1 MSIPATFDRH
11 PLPAWVDEVRPHQ
24 QRAITEAVEAF
35 NDGADVVFIDA
46 PTGSGKTLIGQQVAQ
61 RLDTPALYVC
71 TDKQLQDQFVK
82 DFGYARVLKGRANYP
97 TQFGHATADDCN
109 ATSPMSGCMHC
120 DGYAT
125 CPYQVAKQQAI
136 AAQMAVLNT
145 SYFLTEANYVG
156 SFAKQQFVIVE
167 ADALESALLGFT
179 EFKIP
184 MWVANELSLTVPR
197 KGVHKPTLAAWLDD
211 VARQTVSHIGRAR
224 GGWEPKILRRW
235 QGFAQDVERVRVEL
249 LRDIHAGDNS
259 DDAGRWLRDYDT
271 KVFALKPVMVAP
283 YGAKNLWRHSRKW
296 LLMSAT
302 IISTDEMVES
312 LGIPLDAYTVHVP
325 MTFPIENRPVV
336 IAPVAN
342 VTYKSMDEAVPRLAY
357 AIARICEQHP
367 GERVLVHTVA
377 YGLND
382 RLVDALRHERGFDRK
397 VVTYRRA
404 ADREQAL
411 AEYRRTPGAVLLSP
425 SMERGVDL
433 PGDLCRVVVVAK
445 VPFPALGDKRV
456 SARVHLPGG
465 QQWYTVQAIRDVVQM
480 TGRGVRSATDHATT
494 YILDRQF
501 VTNLYGRN
509 EMLFPKWWR
518 DAVDMKRDT
527 RSLLYPQ

>member
-1 MSIPATFDRH
+1 M
-11 PLPAWVDEVRPHQ
+11 
-24 QRAITEAVEAF
+24 
-35 NDGADVVFIDA
+35 
-46 PTGSGKTLIGQQVAQ
+46 
-61 RLDTPALYVC
+61 
-71 TDKQLQDQFVK
+71 
-82 DFGYARVLKGRANYP
+82 
-97 TQFGHATADDCN
+97 
-109 ATSPMSGCMHC
+109 
-120 DGYAT
+120 
-125 CPYQVAKQQAI
+125 
-136 AAQMAVLNT
+136 
-145 SYFLTEANYVG
+145 
-156 SFAKQQFVIVE
+156 
-167 ADALESALLGFT
+167 
-179 EFKIP
+179 
-184 MWVANELSLTVPR
+184 
-197 KGVHKPTLAAWLDD
+197 
-211 VARQTVSHIGRAR
+211 
-224 GGWEPKILRRW
+224 LRRW
-235 QGFAQDVERVRVEL
+235 QGFAADVQRVRGEVERDSR
-249 LRDIHAGDNS
+249 AGD
-259 DDAGRWLRDYDT
+259 DAEDAGRWLRDYDT
-271 KVFALKPVMVAP
+271 KTFAMKPVMVAP
-283 YGAKNLWRHSRKW
+283 YGAKNLWRHARRW

-312 LGIPLDAYTVHVP
+312 LGIPLDAYTVTVP
-325 MTFPIENRPVV
+325 MTFPVENRPVV

-357 AIARICEQHP
+357 AIGQICRDHP

-382 RLVDALRHERGFDRK
+382 RLVDALRREPGFDRT

-411 AEYRRTPGAVLLSP
+411 RDYSRAPGAVLLSP

-480 TGRGVRSATDHATT
+480 TGRGVRSADDHATT
-494 YILDRQF
+494 YILDKQF

-527 RSLLYPQ
+527 RRLVYPQ